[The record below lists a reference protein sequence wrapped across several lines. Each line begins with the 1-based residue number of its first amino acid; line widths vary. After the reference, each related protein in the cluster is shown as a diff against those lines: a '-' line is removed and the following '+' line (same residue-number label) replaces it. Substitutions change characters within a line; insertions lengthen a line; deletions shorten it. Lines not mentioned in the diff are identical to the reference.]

1 MVNVI
6 RGAVDKPVSSKRLAE
21 YFENK
26 SDIDGTLYLGYPIIG
41 TSEGGYQIDALLVS
55 KQCGVVIFNIIEGNN
70 INDINIEEVQDESF
84 TKVQSKLLQYKSL
97 SHKRNLMVE
106 IGVTTFAPAL
116 SGRPNNVD
124 EDYRIILS
132 ELELNTYLNSQI
144 WQNQEYFEKL
154 NSVIQAITTIR
165 KKKNRSYI
173 TKENSKG
180 AKLQKLE
187 DSIANLDRNQSAA
200 VIETVEGV
208 QRIRGLAGSGKT
220 IVLALKVAYLHA
232 KYPNWNIAVTFNT
245 RSLKN
250 QFKQLINTFTIE
262 HKNEEP
268 DWNKVKVIHAWG
280 SPSIEGIYYEICK
293 QHNIEYRDF
302 SSARMITNKSGQEF
316 DFMCREALIKI
327 KNFAQYYDAIL
338 IDEAQDFSKY
348 FLQLCYKILKNPK
361 RLVYAYDELQ
371 SLNNKTMEAPED
383 IFGKDREGKPF
394 VQLQNIHGEPKQDII
409 LEICYRNSR
418 PILTAAHALGFGI
431 YRNEGLIQMFEYA
444 GLWRDIGYQ
453 VKEGRLED
461 GQFVKLSRTSNTS
474 PKFLESHS
482 PIEDL
487 IICKTFSNNEEQIRW
502 LVEQLEK
509 NITEDELKYDD
520 IMVIHSEP
528 RTTKMA
534 VGKIRALLFE
544 KRINSNLAGVTTGP
558 DEFFSEE
565 AITFTSI
572 NRAKGNEAA
581 MIYFIDA
588 HECYSGSELARKR
601 NILFTAMTR
610 SKGWLRVSGYGSSM
624 VGLEDE
630 FKRVKNKNFALEF
643 IYPSEEER
651 RKMNLINRDMSTKE
665 REKIAK
671 NRNSLQEFIED
682 LQRGEI
688 QKEDLPPELL
698 DTLKDFLQ

>member
-1 MVNVI
+1 
-6 RGAVDKPVSSKRLAE
+6 
-21 YFENK
+21 
-26 SDIDGTLYLGYPIIG
+26 
-41 TSEGGYQIDALLVS
+41 
-55 KQCGVVIFNIIEGNN
+55 
-70 INDINIEEVQDESF
+70 
-84 TKVQSKLLQYKSL
+84 
-97 SHKRNLMVE
+97 
-106 IGVTTFAPAL
+106 
-116 SGRPNNVD
+116 
-124 EDYRIILS
+124 
-132 ELELNTYLNSQI
+132 
-144 WQNQEYFEKL
+144 
-154 NSVIQAITTIR
+154 
-165 KKKNRSYI
+165 
-173 TKENSKG
+173 
-180 AKLQKLE
+180 
-187 DSIANLDRNQSAA
+187 
-200 VIETVEGV
+200 
-208 QRIRGLAGSGKT
+208 
-220 IVLALKVAYLHA
+220 
-232 KYPNWNIAVTFNT
+232 
-245 RSLKN
+245 
-250 QFKQLINTFTIE
+250 
-262 HKNEEP
+262 
-268 DWNKVKVIHAWG
+268 
-280 SPSIEGIYYEICK
+280 
-293 QHNIEYRDF
+293 
-302 SSARMITNKSGQEF
+302 
-316 DFMCREALIKI
+316 
-327 KNFAQYYDAIL
+327 
-338 IDEAQDFSKY
+338 
-348 FLQLCYKILKNPK
+348 
-361 RLVYAYDELQ
+361 
-371 SLNNKTMEAPED
+371 
-383 IFGKDREGKPF
+383 
-394 VQLQNIHGEPKQDII
+394 
-409 LEICYRNSR
+409 
-418 PILTAAHALGFGI
+418 
-431 YRNEGLIQMFEYA
+431 MFEYA

-688 QKEDLPPELL
+688 QKEEFATRTVRYFKRFFTND
-698 DTLKDFLQ
+698 